1 MQYSEIPTETT
12 VIIVPEDTERI
23 DKKYICTLKTVKVH
37 KHMLA
42 SWSLRQ
48 FQDSVISFVRH

>member
-23 DKKYICTLKTVKVH
+23 DKKKYLH
-37 KHMLA
+37 FRN
-42 SWSLRQ
+42 S
-48 FQDSVISFVRH
+48 